1 MKISTKCRYGLRAM
15 IYLGTRYKGA
25 LAKRSDIAKD
35 EGIPKQYL
43 ENILLI
49 LRKSG
54 LISTA
59 RGANGGFAL
68 AKPPEQIRISEIV
81 GLLEG
86 SVAPVHCVLN
96 PENCNKARDC
106 RANLLWNKLYL
117 AEKQILESMTLQDL
131 LPPRRNEWVI

>member
-1 MKISTKCRYGLRAM
+1 M

-68 AKPPEQIRISEIV
+68 AKPVAWRYHWNPSAITT
-81 GLLEG
+81 LL
-86 SVAPVHCVLN
+86 VARPGPTNGRLWSSCDPSQGMKNWASNCVVCVMSSHTTAPHL
-96 PENCNKARDC
+96 
-106 RANLLWNKLYL
+106 
-117 AEKQILESMTLQDL
+117 T
-131 LPPRRNEWVI
+131 